1 MWQQSSTL
9 AKRTP
14 EASPDMAASSTTRR
28 GNGRGY
34 GGPAKGKGSDAPSF
48 GASLENRIS
57 GDEAADPKVRFRA
70 MLKAMDRAEQAE
82 ALNEL
87 VLNIAVD
94 GKRDNDRLAAIFGF
108 QNRILGT
115 PVARTVNLNGELAH
129 LTDAE
134 LAERE
139 AWLEAELGGEG
150 GDQAGA
156 ASPKVSS

>member
-1 MWQQSSTL
+1 
-9 AKRTP
+9 
-14 EASPDMAASSTTRR
+14 MAASSATRR
-28 GNGRGY
+28 GKGRGY
-34 GGPAKGKGSDAPSF
+34 GGPAKGNGSDAPSF
-48 GASLENRIS
+48 VESLENRIA
-57 GDEAADPKVRFRA
+57 GDVSADPKVQFRA
-70 MLKAMDRAEQAE
+70 MLKAMDRAAQAE

-115 PVARTVNLNGELAH
+115 PVARTVNLNGELGH
-129 LTDAE
+129 LSDAE

-150 GDQAGA
+150 GDQAGTA
-156 ASPKVSS
+156 PPTLPP

>member
-1 MWQQSSTL
+1 
-9 AKRTP
+9 
-14 EASPDMAASSTTRR
+14 MAASSTTRH

-34 GGPAKGKGSDAPSF
+34 GGPAKGAGSDAPSF
-48 GASLENRIS
+48 SQSLENRIA
-57 GDEAADPKVRFRA
+57 GDVSSDPKVQFRA
-70 MLKAMDRAEQAE
+70 MLKAMDRAAQAE

-94 GKRDNDRLAAIFGF
+94 GERDNDRLAAIFGF

-115 PVARTVNLNGELAH
+115 PVARTVNLNGELGH
-129 LTDAE
+129 LSDAE

-156 ASPKVSS
+156 APPTLPP